1 MNPTKRMIINSGAQ
15 YIRTILYM
23 ALSLYSTRL
32 ILDALGKSD
41 FGLYSLVGSVVIMFG
56 FVTSSLAT
64 STQRYLSYSWGQKD
78 VTAVSR
84 VFSNAMFLHTLIC
97 LVLTFTLLLL
107 RNTIIERHLNIQP
120 DRLESAEFIYIT
132 SVIILGLS
140 FLNSPVKALFI
151 ARENIIFVSCVDVFD
166 AFSKLL
172 GAFALYYINYDSLKT
187 YAIIM
192 ASISLF
198 EFSIYLTYAFFKYE
212 ECKSIR
218 KEHISLNT
226 IWHMSSFALW
236 NVYSVGS
243 GVIRIQGIAVIINK
257 FLGTIVNASYG
268 IALQVYSASG
278 ALALAILNAINPQLM
293 KAEGAGDRQR
303 MLTLCTKESK
313 YSFLVL
319 SLLLI
324 PIIVEMPSVLT
335 FWLGDIP
342 NHAVMFCRYI
352 LLALIVD
359 QLTIGLTSANQA
371 LGSIRNYSVVT
382 STIRLLALPMSW
394 FALTLGYPCDAI
406 MWSYIFVELMIGVIR
421 LPFLKI
427 TGGLE
432 IMKYLY
438 EVVIRCLPISIVV
451 FSISYTISISVEFP
465 FRFIITEI
473 AGIITGT
480 CIMYLISL
488 DEDERKWFN
497 KTLNRLSR

>member
-1 MNPTKRMIINSGAQ
+1 MIINSGAQ

-23 ALSLYSTRL
+23 ILSLYSTRL
-32 ILDALGKSD
+32 ILGVLGKSD
-41 FGLYSLVGSVVIMFG
+41 FGLYSLVGSVVVMFG

-78 VTAVSR
+78 VKTVSK
-84 VFSNAMFLHTLIC
+84 VFSNALFLHFVIC
-97 LVLTFTLLLL
+97 FILTSTLLLL
-107 RNTIIERHLNIQP
+107 QNAVIEKHLNIQP
-120 DRLESAEFIYIT
+120 GRLEAANFIYIT

-140 FLNSPVKALFI
+140 FLSSPVKALFI

-166 AFSKLL
+166 ALSKLL
-172 GAFALYYINYDSLKT
+172 GAFALYFVNYDNLKV

-198 EFSIYLTYAFFKYE
+198 EFTIYCTYAFFKYE
-212 ECKSIR
+212 ECQHIS
-218 KEHISLNT
+218 KEHISLTT
-226 IWHMSSFALW
+226 IWSMSSFALW

-319 SLLLI
+319 SLILI
-324 PIIVEMPSVLT
+324 PIIVEMPSVLH
-335 FWLGDIP
+335 FWLGDVP
-342 NHAVMFCRYI
+342 EYAVMFCQYI

-359 QLTIGLTSANQA
+359 QMTIGLTSANQA
-371 LGSIRNYSVVT
+371 LGHIRNYSIVT
-382 STIRLLALPMSW
+382 STVRLLALPMSW
-394 FALTLGYPCDAI
+394 YALLFGYPCDAI
-406 MWSYIFVELMIGVIR
+406 MWSYILVELMIGLIR
-421 LPFLKI
+421 LPFLKF

-432 IMKYLY
+432 IMKYLH
-438 EVVIRCLPISIVV
+438 EVVVRCCPISIAV
-451 FSISYTISISVEFP
+451 FSISYLVSISIELP
-465 FRFIITEI
+465 FRFVITEA
-473 AGIITGT
+473 AGVITGV
-480 CIMYLISL
+480 CLMYIISL
-488 DEDERKWFN
+488 DANERKWF
-497 KTLNRLSR
+497 KDALNRLSR